1 MSQAVRSSGSV
12 LSFPRCAYTSFS
24 SSPSIIAESFSFMS
38 PPLVLACVEQRPELL
53 GDCLTRAKYPRS
65 HRPDRA
71 VHDRRDV
78 LVAQPLELAQRDGVA
93 QLRGQTLERVVHC
106 AGDLGR
112 HQHALGRVDV
122 AQLVAVL

>member
-12 LSFPRCAYTSFS
+12 LSFPRCACTSLS

-53 GDCLTRAKYPRS
+53 GDCFTRAKYPRP

-78 LVAQPLELAQRDGVA
+78 LVAQPLELAQRDRVA
-93 QLRGQTLERVVHC
+93 QLRRELFQRVVYC
-106 AGDLGR
+106 AGNLG
-112 HQHALGRVDV
+112 
-122 AQLVAVL
+122 